1 MLTRGLVTRFKVAVP
16 VPVKASIRRSV
27 GRLTGILRKN
37 SFECP
42 ICKSRVAAFVPL
54 STALPTL
61 QRDLLAAGHD
71 LEAAETL
78 NKDAY
83 LCPVCE
89 SSDRD
94 RLYALWIS
102 HWLQRASRQTRPK
115 LVDFAPSAS
124 LASFLR
130 KRFDYRSADLFSPS
144 ADDRVDLQNMSVY
157 ADARFDAFLCSHVLE
172 HVPDDQKAMAELFRI
187 LAPGG
192 WGIAMVPIN
201 SHSSETDEE
210 IGPLSD
216 RERLRRF
223 GQADHL
229 RFYAAEDFKQRLTR
243 AGFEVECVASAAI
256 TGAGG
261 ERFGIHARS
270 VLYVVHKAM

>member
-1 MLTRGLVTRFKVAVP
+1 MLTRGLVTRFKAAVP
-16 VPVKASIRRSV
+16 VPLKASIRRSV
-27 GRLTGILRKN
+27 GRLRGILRN
-37 SFECP
+37 DSFECP
-42 ICKSRVAAFVPL
+42 VCQSKVAAFIPL
-54 STALPTL
+54 FTALPLL
-61 QRDLLAAGHD
+61 QQDLLAAGHD
-71 LEAAETL
+71 LDAAETL
-78 NKDAY
+78 NSEAY

-94 RLYALWIS
+94 RLYALWVS
-102 HWLQRASRQTRPK
+102 QWLQRASRQSRPK

-124 LASFLR
+124 LARFLR
-130 KRFDYRSADLFSPS
+130 RRFDYRSADLFSPS

-172 HVPDDQKAMAELFRI
+172 HVPDDRRAMVELFRI

-201 SHSSETDEE
+201 SHSNETDEE

-216 RERLRRF
+216 EERLRRF

-229 RFYAAEDFKQRLTR
+229 RFYAADDFKRRLIQ
-243 AGFEVECVASAAI
+243 AGFEVERIPSAAI
-256 TGAGG
+256 VGREA
-261 ERFGIHARS
+261 ERFGIHPRS
-270 VLYVVHKAM
+270 VLYVVHKAS